1 MTGSIHQNTPA
12 GPLPFQGQLSLFRE
26 LPANDA
32 EVSGRAWVWPTQLH
46 PTLKEQARD
55 DFQQSGQPEE
65 HRATEHPGNGLPA
78 LGKNHHVLPGQKIE
92 SLCPFQTEDTHF
104 FDNLLFGHLM

>member
-1 MTGSIHQNTPA
+1 MSGSIHQNTRAAVISGTIIPFSGIARKRRPTFRA
-12 GPLPFQGQLSLFRE
+12 G
-26 LPANDA
+26 
-32 EVSGRAWVWPTQLH
+32 AWVWPTQLH

-65 HRATEHPGNGLPA
+65 HRVTEHPGNGLPA